1 MSVSDLL
8 GTAPRLV
15 ALGVLTLVLG
25 SAALA
30 EDEPGVLGRL
40 FRRPPPP
47 RPAPTAPPASRT
59 PGTGSANGPAFGAT
73 PSLLP
78 PSTPAPSLPG
88 AGGVPTA
95 GPATP
100 ELPDAPGAPRLRPQP
115 RVSRAATE
123 ADPVLTR
130 IALGRS
136 DDGAQ
141 FGMFLQ
147 VYADGTV
154 IDGEGVRRVGA
165 DAMRPLLLALQA
177 PELGRVRGHCGSP
190 PADFIEQVHVTVYE
204 RKYGGLRANS
214 FSYSGDPKGCDP
226 SVGALHAA
234 VEALAARLSSPGNA
248 TTPTPTTAPVP
259 AAAPA
264 PITGPAAAP
273 LGTPVPPVLS
283 LSPVN

>member
-1 MSVSDLL
+1 MSATGPL
-8 GTAPRLV
+8 GTAPRLA
-15 ALGVLTLVLG
+15 ALGVLTFVLVG

-40 FRRPPPP
+40 FRRPAP
-47 RPAPTAPPASRT
+47 RPAPTAPAAPNR
-59 PGTGSANGPAFGAT
+59 PGGAVGATPAFGAT

-78 PSTPAPSLPG
+78 ATPAPSLPG
-88 AGGVPTA
+88 GGASLTP

-100 ELPDAPGAPRLRPQP
+100 DLPDAPGAPRLRPQP

-130 IALGRS
+130 VALGRS
-136 DDGAQ
+136 DDGTQ

-154 IDGEGVRRVGA
+154 IDGEGVHRVGA
-165 DAMRPLLLALQA
+165 DAMRPVLQALQS

-190 PADFIEQVHVTVYE
+190 PADFIEQVYVTVYE

-226 SVGALHAA
+226 AVGQLHAA
-234 VEALAARLSSPGNA
+234 VEALAARLSSPGGAPA
-248 TTPTPTTAPVP
+248 TSPTPTPAPV
-259 AAAPA
+259 AAP
-264 PITGPAAAP
+264 PLGTPTAAP
-273 LGTPVPPVLS
+273 LGTPAPPVLS
-283 LSPVN
+283 LSPAN